1 MLILGKTFLLPLLL
15 GVEPDRVLS
24 DGAYGVFLFFHS
36 FLFAFA
42 SLDWWTCLRST
53 PSFCPASP
61 PCWRCPTSRIS
72 LTFVEK
78 SLPQNQRYRLEG
90 QILCWM
96 CVCCV
101 CVCVCV
107 RVHACA
113 CMCVRVRACVCVCVC
128 ALCVCVCVYVHV
140 HVLVCVCMCE
150 CLCVCACMRACVII
164 QLALIKKA
172 TSSLFK

>member
-24 DGAYGVFLFFHS
+24 DGAYRVFFFFHS

-101 CVCVCV
+101 CVCV
-107 RVHACA
+107 HACA
-113 CMCVRVRACVCVCVC
+113 CMCVRVRACVCVCMC
-128 ALCVCVCVYVHV
+128 ALCLCVCVCVCV